1 MSDLRDKVADLMSA
15 VGMNGTT
22 NEDVADA
29 IMELIGREFA
39 PDFNKQQATIA
50 KLTEHLTTVIARY
63 DEYRADEYDVGL
75 HGVDD
80 AIEKA
85 RAALAQTAKGET
97 DVRA

>member
-1 MSDLRDKVADLMSA
+1 MTELVERMREYWDYDTGHLISEAI
-15 VGMNGTT
+15 TT
-22 NEDVADA
+22 IE
-29 IMELIGREFA
+29 
-39 PDFNKQQATIA
+39 KQQATIA